1 MFLKLVLLFM
11 QLVCLV
17 IATLSLIE
25 IFLVVIES
33 LYRRLLERNE
43 RYNVERERERKVTER
58 FAITSKRMK
67 DTCAICMKKHRRKN
81 AIKLICSH
89 EFGNH
94 CFATWSHSCMMS
106 RLAISCPMC
115 RKENV

>member
-1 MFLKLVLLFM
+1 MSLKLALVLL

-17 IATLSLIE
+17 LSTLSLIE
-25 IFLVVIES
+25 IFLVVTENF
-33 LYRRLLERNE
+33 YRRLLERNE
-43 RYNVERERERKVTER
+43 RYNEERERERKVAER

-67 DTCAICMKKHRRKN
+67 ETCAICMKKHRRKN
-81 AIKLICSH
+81 AIKLICGH

-115 RKENV
+115 RRENV